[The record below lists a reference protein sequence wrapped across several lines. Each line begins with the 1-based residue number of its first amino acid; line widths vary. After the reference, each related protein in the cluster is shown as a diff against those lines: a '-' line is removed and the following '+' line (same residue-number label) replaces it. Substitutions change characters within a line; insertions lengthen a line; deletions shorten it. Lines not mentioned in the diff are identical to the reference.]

1 MDALHPLPI
10 AHDRRIA
17 EKPVEA
23 VKKFIQFKLI
33 LADSAVS
40 FIKNSIVYYVILLNY
55 KNNVHIRRNG
65 HTSFFFI
72 SFLTTHFIKFFS
84 Y

>member
-40 FIKNSIVYYVILLNY
+40 FIKNSNVYYVLNY